1 MKKEKTST
9 LGEAISLWAESLKLT
24 QQINEKRL
32 IASWGA
38 VVGDYMASK
47 TREIYIKNHILFVF
61 VDSSI
66 IRNELMLAKQILISR
81 LNNGNDIIDDIIF
94 R

>member
-1 MKKEKTST
+1 MKKQNTTT

-32 IASWGA
+32 IASWGT

-47 TREIYIKNHILFVF
+47 TRDIYIKNHILFVF

-66 IRNELMLAKQILISR
+66 VRNELMLAKQMLISQ
-81 LNNGNDIIDDIIF
+81 LNNGNNIIDDIIF

>member
-1 MKKEKTST
+1 MKKQNTST

-32 IASWGA
+32 IASWGT

-47 TREIYIKNHILFVF
+47 TRDIYIKNHILFVF

-66 IRNELMLAKQILISR
+66 VRNELMLAKQMLISK
-81 LNNGNDIIDDIIF
+81 LNNGNNIIDDIIF

>member
-1 MKKEKTST
+1 MKKQNTST

-32 IASWGA
+32 IASWGT

-47 TREIYIKNHILFVF
+47 TRDIYIKNHILFVF

-66 IRNELMLAKQILISR
+66 VRNELMLAKQMLISR
-81 LNNGNDIIDDIIF
+81 LNNGNNIIDDIIF

>member
-38 VVGDYMASK
+38 VFGDYMASK

-66 IRNELMLAKQILISR
+66 IRNELMLAKQILISK
-81 LNNGNDIIDDIIF
+81 LNNGNNIIDDIIF